1 MEALTLSQ
9 NITLACPAKSDG
21 PAVHSLISR
30 CPPLDE
36 NSLYCNLLQCTHF
49 AGTSVIAK
57 RDDKVVGFISGYL
70 TGDDDQTLF
79 IWQVAVDKT
88 ARGEG
93 LAKKMLRHILSRP
106 TCAKVRHLHTTIT
119 PDNDASWGLF
129 RSFAKEVGA
138 SISSEPFFDQ
148 NRHFNGAH
156 ETENLVDI
164 GPFDPVN
171 LTETGVLNAG

>member
-1 MEALTLSQ
+1 MEALALSR
-9 NITLACPAKSDG
+9 NIVLDIPVKSDG
-21 PAVHSLISR
+21 AAVHSLIGR

-57 RDDKVVGFISGYL
+57 RDGKTAGFISGYL
-70 TGDDDQTLF
+70 AGDDNRTLF
-79 IWQVAVDKT
+79 IWQVAVDET

-106 TCAKVRHLHTTIT
+106 ACAKVRHLHTTIT

-129 RSFAKEVGA
+129 RSFAKELGA
-138 SISSEPFFDQ
+138 NVSSEPFFDHE
-148 NRHFNGAH
+148 RHFNGAH

-164 GPFDPVN
+164 GPFDPLH
-171 LTETGVLNAG
+171 LTKTGVLNAG